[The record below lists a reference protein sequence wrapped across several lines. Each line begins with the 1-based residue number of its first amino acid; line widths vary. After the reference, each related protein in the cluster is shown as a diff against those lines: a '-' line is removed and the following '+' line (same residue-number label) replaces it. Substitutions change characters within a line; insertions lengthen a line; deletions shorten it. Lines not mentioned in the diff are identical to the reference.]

1 MMKKKI
7 SILSLVILFLVSTT
21 GLPIWSHYCE
31 MMGQKSSDEC
41 EMCSIEIEKIESDC
55 CSEENQFEKIQISS
69 ENSTCCIDAF
79 DYKRIEDNYSQPISL
94 RLIFSSEIVAT
105 TVDVVA
111 NPKNVKSQSFIDT
124 DNLPPPKFGKQLL
137 HTIHQLKI
145 ALPAC

>member
-31 MMGQKSSDEC
+31 MMGQKSSNEC

-55 CSEENQFEKIQISS
+55 CSEENQFVKMQISS
-69 ENSTCCIDAF
+69 ENSTCCIDTF

-105 TVDVVA
+105 TVDVVV

-124 DNLPPPKFGKQLL
+124 DNLPTPKFGKRLL
-137 HTIHQLKI
+137 HSIHQLKI
-145 ALPAC
+145 ALPTC